1 MQVPEGGQQEPF
13 TGNGLPIVSH
23 FARRGDCLRGALSH
37 MSRIVIAMEM
47 LSGLGIGLGLGF
59 GMFAPFGDGALG
71 GASVPRFPCTFGAAV
86 TWGYSRCGPSG
97 AACRPVVSGAAWH
110 PIVYSRCGPS
120 GAACRPVVSGAA
132 WHPIVSRCGL
142 PSNCFS
148 VWLAIQL
155 SLSVACRPMISRG
168 GLAYRCR
175 APWQTWLK
183 GNGKTGNRRS
193 ASRKKTLRRRRQA
206 RSAFPP
212 PRPRE

>member
-1 MQVPEGGQQEPF
+1 MNSAEGAKEPGVECKKMQVPEGGQQRPL
-13 TGNGLPIVSH
+13 TRNGAPIVSC
-23 FARRGDCLRGALSH
+23 FARRGDCLRGVLSR
-37 MSRIVIAMEM
+37 MSRIVIAIEM

-59 GMFAPFGDGALG
+59 GMFAPFGDGLFFGGVCPQVPLHLRRGGHLG
-71 GASVPRFPCTFGAAV
+71 LVQGVAPP
-86 TWGYSRCGPSG
+86 GPLG
-97 AACRPVVSGAAWH
+97 V
-110 PIVYSRCGPS
+110 
-120 GAACRPVVSGAA
+120 
-132 WHPIVSRCGL
+132 
-142 PSNCFS
+142 
-148 VWLAIQL
+148 QL

-193 ASRKKTLRRRRQA
+193 ARRKTTFRKTGQA